1 MKKLLN
7 ILLNGLLCMSAVG
20 WFCGCTEDS
29 EPAPQNTHEVHISLS
44 PRQYEDV
51 TPLATRT
58 TLPDDYVLYDYA
70 AALTPIA
77 QIQGYMTST
86 EDKSGEIESKYVPC
100 LFNYNKSGDNH
111 TWVSTIPLKDGQY
124 YFYGFMPKED
134 VGSSVT
140 IAPYDDDTT
149 DENPADYAKGAVLT
163 LTGLNAVTPDDICI
177 VVGAQGYGSAVGN
190 KSFPESMTLGK
201 FDYHTN
207 DGDNLFLLID
217 HLYAG
222 MEFQMSLGTQYAEL
236 RKIEVTSVK
245 LTPVPAPGSTTVV
258 KTVKATVTIVA
269 NQDGSNPISPIKDAS
284 NHYVGGHVEFETESG
299 TDPVPAELHIKDN
312 MYLTTTST
320 KFLACMAP
328 STNTNYQLET
338 TYNVYDKKDNLIR
351 ENQKAVNKITVGDL
365 KSGQIHTVKLKVEP
379 TYLYVMSEDD
389 LDDPGEKF
397 VVIDD

>member
-1 MKKLLN
+1 
-7 ILLNGLLCMSAVG
+7 MSAVG
-20 WFCGCTEDS
+20 CFYGCTEDN
-29 EPAPQNTHEVHISLS
+29 EPTPQNTHEVHVSLS

-58 TLPDDYVLYDYA
+58 TLPTDYVLYDYA
-70 AALTPIA
+70 TALTPIA

-86 EDKSGEIESKYVPC
+86 ETESEYVPC
-100 LFNYNKSGDNH
+100 LFNYKKSGANH

-134 VGSSVT
+134 VGSNVT

-149 DENPADYAKGAVLT
+149 DGNPADYAKGAVLT
-163 LTGLNAVTPDDICI
+163 LTGLNAVTPDDICVI
-177 VVGAQGYGSAVGN
+177 VGAQGYGNATGN
-190 KSFPESMTLGK
+190 KPFPESMALGK

-236 RKIEVTSVK
+236 RKIKVTSVK
-245 LTPVPAPGSTTVV
+245 LTPAPETGSTTVV

-269 NQDGSNPISPIKDAS
+269 NTDGSNPISSAKDAS
-284 NHYVGGHVEFETESG
+284 NHYIGGHVEFETESG

-312 MYLTTTST
+312 MYLTTTPT
-320 KFLACMAP
+320 KFMACMAP
-328 STNTNYQLET
+328 STNTNYLLET
-338 TYNVYDKKDNLIR
+338 TYNVYDKKGNLIR
-351 ENQKAVNKITVGDL
+351 ENQKAPNKITIGSL
-365 KSGQIHTVKLKVEP
+365 NSGQIHTVKLKVEP
-379 TYLYVMSEDD
+379 TYLYQMSEED

-397 VVIDD
+397 TVIED

>member
-1 MKKLLN
+1 MKTRLN

-20 WFCGCTEDS
+20 CFCGCTEDS
-29 EPAPQNTHEVHISLS
+29 EPAPQKTHVVHVSLS

-51 TPLATRT
+51 TPLTTRT

-86 EDKSGEIESKYVPC
+86 EENKYVPC
-100 LFNYNKSGDNH
+100 LFNYNLSGDKH

-124 YFYGFMPKED
+124 YFYGFMPKEG

-140 IAPYDDDTT
+140 IVPYD
-149 DENPADYAKGAVLT
+149 ADFAKGAVLT
-163 LTGLNAVTPDDICI
+163 ITGLNAVTPDDICI
-177 VVGAQGYGSAVGN
+177 VVGAQGYGNEIGN
-190 KSFPESMTLGK
+190 KDFPTSMSLGK
-201 FDYHTN
+201 FDYHTS

-222 MEFQMSLGTQYAEL
+222 MEFQMSLGERYSEL
-236 RKIEVTSVK
+236 RKIKVTSVK
-245 LTPVPAPGSTTVV
+245 LTPVPETGSTTVV
-258 KTVKATVTIVA
+258 KNIKATVTIVA
-269 NQDGSNPISPIKDAS
+269 NTAGSDPISSLD
-284 NHYVGGHVEFETESG
+284 FETESG

-312 MYLTTTST
+312 MYLTTTPT

-338 TYNVYDKKDNLIR
+338 TYNVYDKNDKLIR
-351 ENQKAVNKITVGDL
+351 ENQKAVNKITIGDL
-365 KSGQIHTVKLKVEP
+365 TSGQIHTVKLKVEP
-379 TYLYVMSEDD
+379 TYLYVMSEED
-389 LDDPGEKF
+389 LDNPTFRVEFED
-397 VVIDD
+397 

>member
-1 MKKLLN
+1 
-7 ILLNGLLCMSAVG
+7 MSAVG
-20 WFCGCTEDS
+20 WFYGCTEDN
-29 EPAPQNTHEVHISLS
+29 EPTPQNTHEVHVSLS

-58 TLPDDYVLYDYA
+58 TLPTDYVLYDYA
-70 AALTPIA
+70 TALTPIA

-86 EDKSGEIESKYVPC
+86 ETESEYVPC
-100 LFNYNKSGDNH
+100 LFNYKKSGANH

-149 DENPADYAKGAVLT
+149 DGNPANYAKGAVLT
-163 LTGLNAVTPDDICI
+163 ITGLNAVTPDDICI
-177 VVGAQGYGSAVGN
+177 VVGAQGYDNS
-190 KSFPESMTLGK
+190 KPTSMSLGK

-222 MEFQMSLGTQYAEL
+222 LEFQMSLGTKYAKL
-236 RKIEVTSVK
+236 RKIKVTAVK
-245 LTPVPAPGSTTVV
+245 LTPVPEPGSTNVV
-258 KTVKATVTIVA
+258 KTVNATVTIVA
-269 NQDGSNPISPIKDAS
+269 NTDGSNPIS
-284 NHYVGGHVEFETESG
+284 GHVEFEQQSG
-299 TDPVPAELHIKDN
+299 TDPVPAELYIQDN
-312 MYLTTTST
+312 MYLTTTPT

-328 STNTNYQLET
+328 STNTNYLLET
-338 TYNVYDKKDNLIR
+338 TYNVYDKKGNLIR
-351 ENQKAVNKITVGDL
+351 ENQKAPNKITIGSL
-365 KSGQIHTVKLKVEP
+365 NSGQIHTVKLKVEP
-379 TYLYVMSEDD
+379 TYLYQMSEED

-397 VVIDD
+397 TVIEN

>member
-1 MKKLLN
+1 MKTRLN

-20 WFCGCTEDS
+20 CFCGCTEDS
-29 EPAPQNTHEVHISLS
+29 EPAPQKTHVVHVSLS

-58 TLPDDYVLYDYA
+58 TLPTDYVLYDYA
-70 AALTPIA
+70 TALTPIA

-86 EDKSGEIESKYVPC
+86 ETESEYVPC
-100 LFNYNKSGDNH
+100 LFNYKKSGANH

-134 VGSSVT
+134 VGSNVT
-140 IAPYDDDTT
+140 IAPYDDMT

-177 VVGAQGYGSAVGN
+177 VVGAQGYGSAEGN

-222 MEFQMSLGTQYAEL
+222 MEFQMSLGERYSEL
-236 RKIEVTSVK
+236 RKIKLTSVK
-245 LTPVPAPGSTTVV
+245 LTPVPETGSTTVV
-258 KTVKATVTIVA
+258 KTIKATVTIVA
-269 NQDGSNPISPIKDAS
+269 NADGINPISS
-284 NHYVGGHVEFETESG
+284 SFETETG
-299 TDPVPAELHIKDN
+299 TDPVPAVLHIEEN
-312 MYLTTTST
+312 MFLETTP
-320 KFLACMAP
+320 KKLLACMAP
-328 STNTNYQLET
+328 STNKNYQLET

-351 ENQKAVNKITVGDL
+351 ENQKAINKITIGNL
-365 KSGQIHTVKLKVEP
+365 NSGQIHTVKLKVEP
-379 TYLYVMSEDD
+379 TYLYQMSEED
-389 LDDPGEKF
+389 LDNPTFRVEIED
-397 VVIDD
+397 

>member
-1 MKKLLN
+1 MKKILN

-58 TLPDDYVLYDYA
+58 TLPTDYVMYDYA
-70 AALTPIA
+70 TALTPIA

-100 LFNYNKSGDNH
+100 LFNYEKSGANH

-140 IAPYDDDTT
+140 IAPYDDTT

-201 FDYHTN
+201 FAYHTN

-245 LTPVPAPGSTTVV
+245 LTPVPAPGSTTIV

-269 NQDGSNPISPIKDAS
+269 NQDGSNPISSAKDAS